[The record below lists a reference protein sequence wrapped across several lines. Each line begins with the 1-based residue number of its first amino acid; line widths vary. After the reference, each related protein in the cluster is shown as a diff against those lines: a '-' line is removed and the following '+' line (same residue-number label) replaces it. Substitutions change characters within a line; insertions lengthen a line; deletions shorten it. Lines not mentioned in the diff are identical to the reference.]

1 MHTIEFSI
9 AEAFAGVDQLLEQIL
24 LGSSHRAAV
33 HMAAISWDTMWN
45 ELVRFAMY
53 KGGPVV
59 SEAGTTWLDALV
71 SMEGLRPFTAQETS
85 LFGTATNCLPVS
97 VQSGVLIGRPEV
109 WGVPW
114 MADTRVIYY
123 WRDMLADAGVDE
135 AGAFRSIEQM
145 EDTLQRLRSNGIATP
160 WAVATINKRDLVY
173 NVTAWVRGLNGD
185 FVSEDGKQLLVHQ
198 PEALRGMS
206 AYFQLYRFMPGWP
219 EVVIGA
225 PAIDLFR
232 ERRVAALL
240 GGPWLVRDMHLA
252 DNPAPAEAEQI
263 SVAAPPGPAFVG
275 GSDLVVWQ
283 HATHEDKPAI
293 DDALRYLFTTDKV
306 LPYYQLTGMLPVR
319 LDLLAQPFYANNHHY
334 QRLIEILKQGRT
346 HPRIA
351 AWGLVEERLTSALV
365 RVEQELRSHPD
376 QDIAALLASQIEPM
390 AERLVMILG
399 TGAR

>member
-9 AEAFAGVDQLLEQIL
+9 AEAFAGVDQLLQQIL
-24 LGSSHRAAV
+24 LGSRHKAAV
-33 HMAAISWDTMWN
+33 HMAAIPWDTMWN
-45 ELVRFAMY
+45 DLVRFAMY

-71 SMEGLRPFTAQETS
+71 SMEGLRPFTAQEIS
-85 LFGTATNCLPVS
+85 LFGAATNCLPVS
-97 VQSGVLIGRPEV
+97 VQSGMLIGRPEV

-114 MADTRVIYY
+114 MADTRAIYY

-135 AGAFRSIEQM
+135 AGAFSSIEQM
-145 EDTLQRLRSNGIATP
+145 EDTLQRLCSHGIATP
-160 WAVATINKRDLVY
+160 WAVATINKRDLIY
-173 NVTAWVRGLNGD
+173 NITAWVRGLNGD
-185 FVSEDGKQLLVHQ
+185 FVSEDGQRLLVQQ
-198 PEALRGMS
+198 PETLRGMS
-206 AYFQLYRFMPGWP
+206 AYFQIYRFMPGWP

-225 PAIDLFR
+225 PAIELFR

-252 DNPAPAEAEQI
+252 DDPAPAVAEQI
-263 SVAAPPGPAFVG
+263 SVAGPPGPAFVG

-283 HATHEDKPAI
+283 HATHEDELTI
-293 DDALRYLFTTDKV
+293 DEALRHLFTTDKM
-306 LPYYQLTGMLPVR
+306 LAYYQQTGMLPVR

-351 AWGLVEERLTSALV
+351 AWGLVEERLTAALV
-365 RVEQELRSHPD
+365 RVEQELRRQPD
-376 QDIAALLASQIEPM
+376 LDVAALLASQVEPM
-390 AERLVMILG
+390 AERLVMILDAS
-399 TGAR
+399 AR